1 MRQKF
6 KQNQMAR
13 AMWLP
18 CDLDVEYVE
27 YVESDGLWHCRPW
40 WPQCSS
46 NASGANLSCRRS
58 TRSTTMIVYVVK
70 MIWRIYIYIHIF
82 IYVICHMYIY
92 MCIYVIFTC
101 IDSIRLHATTPR
113 WRCDDE
119 NIHPWTW
126 ELIQAS
132 AEIQKRNL
140 VVMEVE
146 QNDKMTKFDKVTKVH
161 EFMRLW
167 EIWYKWMM
175 C

>member
-1 MRQKF
+1 M
-6 KQNQMAR
+6 
-13 AMWLP
+13 
-18 CDLDVEYVE
+18 
-27 YVESDGLWHCRPW
+27 
-40 WPQCSS
+40 
-46 NASGANLSCRRS
+46 
-58 TRSTTMIVYVVK
+58 
-70 MIWRIYIYIHIF
+70 YI
-82 IYVICHMYIY
+82 YIY

-101 IDSIRLHATTPR
+101 IDSIRLHTTTPR